1 MIVTTMDVE
10 NPSFSEPYGG
20 QTMPL
25 LSNMLGYSVTPY
37 PMDFGIAGDTFD
49 LTINGISPSIN
60 TVTKAYNTVYIK
72 SNSELQF
79 SYVSDVSD
87 LIADWT
93 LEPGG
98 EGSVTGWNN
107 EIVDPGEF
115 SHVSQT
121 SAEIPTL
128 GSFCVEST
136 LSSTGCFIGA
146 EWLLTLYLHDAEGH
160 TRMTYVRLITN
171 DTLADESDPTASID
185 LVEDSL
191 TDEFVSEDGTKT
203 VAGTEWD
210 VYRVR
215 QTPTG
220 DITLSFSGAESS
232 DADAPEGESGIQMYS
247 WRVYFDYPVTSQPSL
262 DGHVFD
268 IPATAGGDAFSYTF
282 RNITSDGTLENQIR
296 LELIVYDKAGKSSP
310 KARMYFVV
318 VGEDFGDEPPVVTF
332 SSPKPNDS
340 QTEDRVTISGSVVS
354 GAENSDV
361 RIQVA
366 LADALILDL
375 SPTPK
380 ATQKQIGKYNE
391 TGLLGD
397 GSTFSI
403 TLDISDLYSESEG
416 VLSTVYIRV
425 IEGDGLRYT
434 TTTSEDIYL
443 LKRSNDPCVRDPSA
457 AGCDSEGQ
465 GIGLVIPIVGGLLL
479 ILAIAG
485 VTIAMRGRGK
495 SAISDEIQSFQGV
508 QDLDPVEAYVQQMV
522 GQGYPEDYAR
532 QYAKDYYAN
541 LNKK

>member
-1 MIVTTMDVE
+1 
-10 NPSFSEPYGG
+10 
-20 QTMPL
+20 MPL

-37 PMDFGIAGDTFD
+37 PFDFGIAGDTFD
-49 LTINGISPSIN
+49 LTINGVSPSIN

-79 SYVSDVSD
+79 SYVSDATD

-98 EGSVTGWNN
+98 EDAVTGWNS

-115 SHVSQT
+115 SHVSQS

-171 DTLADESDPTASID
+171 DTLADESDPTASIK

-191 TDEFVSEDGTKT
+191 TEEYVEDDGTKT
-203 VAGTEWD
+203 VAGTDWD
-210 VYRVR
+210 VRRVR
-215 QTPTG
+215 LTPTG
-220 DITLSFSGAESS
+220 DITLSFSGAESN

-268 IPATAGGDAFSYTF
+268 IPATAGGDSFSYTF
-282 RNITSDGTLENQIR
+282 RNVTSDGTLENQIR
-296 LELIVYDKAGKSSP
+296 LELIAYDKAGKSSS

-340 QTEDRVTISGSVVS
+340 QTEDRVTISGTVVS

-366 LADALILDL
+366 LADSLILDL

-425 IEGDGLRYT
+425 IEGDGQRYSIS
-434 TTTSEDIYL
+434 TSEDIYL
-443 LKRSNDPCVRDPSA
+443 LKRSSDPCVRDPSA
-457 AGCDSEGQ
+457 AGCDSGAQ
-465 GIGLVIPIVGGLLL
+465 GIGLVIPVVGGLLL
-479 ILAIAG
+479 VLAIAG
-485 VTIAMRGRGK
+485 VTLAMRGRTRT
-495 SAISDEIQSFQGV
+495 SVTDEIQSFQGV

-532 QYAKDYYAN
+532 QYAQDYYAN

>member
-1 MIVTTMDVE
+1 
-10 NPSFSEPYGG
+10 
-20 QTMPL
+20 
-25 LSNMLGYSVTPY
+25 
-37 PMDFGIAGDTFD
+37 
-49 LTINGISPSIN
+49 
-60 TVTKAYNTVYIK
+60 
-72 SNSELQF
+72 
-79 SYVSDVSD
+79 
-87 LIADWT
+87 
-93 LEPGG
+93 
-98 EGSVTGWNN
+98 
-107 EIVDPGEF
+107 
-115 SHVSQT
+115 
-121 SAEIPTL
+121 
-128 GSFCVEST
+128 
-136 LSSTGCFIGA
+136 
-146 EWLLTLYLHDAEGH
+146 
-160 TRMTYVRLITN
+160 
-171 DTLADESDPTASID
+171 
-185 LVEDSL
+185 
-191 TDEFVSEDGTKT
+191 
-203 VAGTEWD
+203 
-210 VYRVR
+210 
-215 QTPTG
+215 
-220 DITLSFSGAESS
+220 
-232 DADAPEGESGIQMYS
+232 
-247 WRVYFDYPVTSQPSL
+247 
-262 DGHVFD
+262 
-268 IPATAGGDAFSYTF
+268 
-282 RNITSDGTLENQIR
+282 
-296 LELIVYDKAGKSSP
+296 
-310 KARMYFVV
+310 V